1 MQINSGLKF
10 NEKLFY
16 TLDHKRTERY
26 SVSVWTFP
34 GGEVGVN
41 INTASL
47 HWSDTQAKVVGIV
60 TIVARVQSSEDL
72 VALLSAKDALSRVY
86 TMADI
91 ELILPYIPYARQ
103 DRVCVPGEALGAR
116 VFADIINGAGFSRV
130 TSLDP
135 HSPTSAALITG
146 CNFLGQTHV
155 FKGVKQDWHK
165 WTIVA
170 PDMGAAKKCEDF
182 AREVGAKGVVYFDK
196 VRELSTGKIKQIKL
210 LGDKPIAQ
218 KLFVLDDIVDAGRT
232 FLGMVPQ
239 LHGNRVELAVSHGI
253 FSAGTEILTN
263 VFDHVY
269 TTDSWNPYL
278 ASSEK
283 LTVIKM

>member
-1 MQINSGLKF
+1 MKIDGDLKF

-16 TLDHKRTERY
+16 TLDHNRAQRY
-26 SVSVWTFP
+26 SVSDWLFP

-41 INTASL
+41 INTGSL
-47 HWSDTQAKVVGIV
+47 DWSKHQAKEVRIV
-60 TIVARVQSSEDL
+60 TLVARVQSSDDL

-86 TMADI
+86 TLAEI

-116 VFADIINGAGFSRV
+116 VFADIINGAGFTRV

-135 HSPTSAALITG
+135 HSPTVAALITG
-146 CNFLGQTHV
+146 CNFLGQAQV
-155 FKGVKQDWHK
+155 FKSVKQDWHK

-170 PDMGAAKKCEDF
+170 PDMGASKKCEDF
-182 AREVGAKGVVYFDK
+182 AREVGAKGVLYFDK
-196 VRELSTGKIKQIKL
+196 VRDLETGKIKQIKL
-210 LGDKPIAQ
+210 LGEKPTFER
-218 KLFVLDDIVDAGRT
+218 LFVLDDICDGGRT
-232 FLGMVPQ
+232 FLGMVPR
-239 LHGNRVELAVSHGI
+239 LYGNHVELAVSHGI
-253 FSAGTEILTN
+253 FSAGTEILTD

-278 ASSEK
+278 ESSEK
-283 LTVIKM
+283 LTVIKV